1 MQDLEIEVGK
11 THLYFHMLFHHM
23 KINLQSCSE
32 IYKIVEGTPIPK
44 EDVASII
51 EKTFIYSKIA

>member
-1 MQDLEIEVGK
+1 
-11 THLYFHMLFHHM
+11 MLFHHM